1 MMDAMPPK
9 LTHTEI
15 VSALRAT
22 SYMSE
27 KCQAQLESLRENDQ
41 TVLLEIDLEG
51 IVSGRD
57 RGGNLNRDVAE
68 DNLEQAIDW
77 LGALALRL
85 DAILDY
91 CERCEVKD
99 DTVAPV
105 YPDLIWLC
113 DACRERA

>member
-1 MMDAMPPK
+1 
-9 LTHTEI
+9 
-15 VSALRAT
+15 
-22 SYMSE
+22 MS
-27 KCQAQLESLRENDQ
+27 CICFVLVG
-41 TVLLEIDLEG
+41 TGMGMFVLLEIDLEG

-57 RGGNLNRDVAE
+57 RDGNLNRDVAE

-91 CERCEVKD
+91 CERSEVKD
-99 DTVAPV
+99 DTVGPV